1 MRPRGIHHA
10 KQGLMRD
17 PAGEVNLEFD
27 GILFDVDGILI
38 NSNDAH
44 AEAWTQ
50 ALNEHHVVVDLQ
62 TVRRLIGMGGD
73 KLLPAVARVTE
84 ESPEGKAIGARKKE
98 LFAARL
104 PSLRQTRGASA
115 LLDYLR
121 STGVEMAIASSADD
135 GEIVQLLAQA
145 GIDQFFPKKASK
157 EDAAASKP
165 DPGVVEAAIAK
176 VKTPRDRLV
185 MIGDTPYD
193 VEAASRA
200 GLRTIALRCGGY
212 WSDADLA
219 AASRI
224 DDDPEALLASLQAA
238 DVSLKGPPPRG
249 RR

>member
-1 MRPRGIHHA
+1 
-10 KQGLMRD
+10 MRD
-17 PAGEVNLEFD
+17 PAAQVTLDFA
-27 GILFDVDGILI
+27 GILFDVDGTLI
-38 NSNDAH
+38 DSNDAH

-50 ALNEHHVVVDLQ
+50 ALNEHHVVVDLP

-73 KLLPAVARVTE
+73 KLLPAVAHVTE
-84 ESPEGKAIGARKKE
+84 ESPEGKAIGARKKV

-121 STGVEMAIASSADD
+121 STGIEVAIASSADD
-135 GEIVQLLAQA
+135 HEIAQLLAQA

-157 EDAAASKP
+157 RDAAASKP
-165 DPGVVEAAIAK
+165 DPGIVEAAIAK

-238 DVSLKGPPPRG
+238 DVSLKAPLPRG
-249 RR
+249 RRWGY

>member
-1 MRPRGIHHA
+1 
-10 KQGLMRD
+10 MRD
-17 PAGEVNLEFD
+17 AAAQVSLDFD
-27 GILFDVDGILI
+27 GILFDVDGTLI
-38 NSNDAH
+38 DSNGAH

-50 ALNEHHVVVDLQ
+50 ALKEHQVVVDLQ

-73 KLLPAVARVTE
+73 KLLPAVARVSE
-84 ESPEGKAIGARKKE
+84 ESSEGKAIGARKKE

-135 GEIVQLLAQA
+135 GEIAQLLAQA

-157 EDAAASKP
+157 KDAAASKP
-165 DPGVVEAAIAK
+165 DPGIVEAAIAK

-219 AASRI
+219 GASRI
-224 DDDPEALLASLQAA
+224 DDDPEALLAALQP
-238 DVSLKGPPPRG
+238 VGLSGIS
-249 RR
+249 